1 MFVLT
6 ELWSDRALTRTHTSP
21 FSVIETRYVR
31 PSARPSAISHPH
43 RIVQLGFLTT
53 AARFLRQAETLQ
65 DERAEDLLSHGLWCL
80 SLNLTEVRCP
90 APPLP
95 AIEPADVARQG
106 SSRALQGQDGKPS
119 VHEGKLSV
127 AGRTGSKRFTTR
139 SGDPQEA
146 PGPHHQKG
154 TRAGQE
160 ETPEVTKSATSLR
173 NRALPRSGSSAVV
186 WGADKASVGSAAVSN
201 DVDGSGWAG
210 SAFGRTG
217 GEARGAEGGFGVAG
231 EGGTRAERGG

>member
-1 MFVLT
+1 M
-6 ELWSDRALTRTHTSP
+6 TRTPISP
-21 FSVIETRYVR
+21 FSAIATCHVR
-31 PSARPSAISHPH
+31 PSARPSVVSHAR

-65 DERAEDLLSHGLWCL
+65 DERAEELLSHGLWCL

-90 APPLP
+90 APPPP
-95 AIEPADVARQG
+95 AIEPAAVVRQG
-106 SSRALQGQDGKPS
+106 SSRVLQGQDGKPS
-119 VHEGKLSV
+119 VHEGKLSA

-160 ETPEVTKSATSLR
+160 EPPEVTNSATSLR
-173 NRALPRSGSSAVV
+173 NRTLPRSGSSAVV
-186 WGADKASVGSAAVSN
+186 WGADRATMGSAAVSN
-201 DVDGSGWAG
+201 DVDGPGWAG

-217 GEARGAEGGFGVAG
+217 GEALGAQGGFSVAG
-231 EGGTRAERGG
+231 EGGTRTGNGGGG